1 MASLARLF
9 LWKPSCHGNTPCLFE
24 LEMSSSIPSSLLL
37 RGSRLHFGFPVLR
50 SWLPLTLTGQLLSV
64 KKSRT
69 AREPHNEWEKWRGSK
84 FAFVLL
90 KKFKKKPWEGRASL
104 FGGWGD
110 LVFNQKPHLIW
121 EGTVEWLS
129 KDNDDGEDAANG
141 GVKLKGRAG
150 KKEEKR

>member
-9 LWKPSCHGNTPCLFE
+9 LWKPSCHGNTACLFE

-50 SWLPLTLTGQLLSV
+50 SRLPLALTGQLLSV

-90 KKFKKKPWEGRASL
+90 KKCKKNKHEKAGHPYLGV
-104 FGGWGD
+104 GGD

-121 EGTVEWLS
+121 EGTVE
-129 KDNDDGEDAANG
+129 
-141 GVKLKGRAG
+141 
-150 KKEEKR
+150 